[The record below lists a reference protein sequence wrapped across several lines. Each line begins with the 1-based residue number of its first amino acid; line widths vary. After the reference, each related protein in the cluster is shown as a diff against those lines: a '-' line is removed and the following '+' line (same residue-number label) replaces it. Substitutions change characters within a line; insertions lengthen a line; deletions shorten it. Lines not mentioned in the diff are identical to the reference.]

1 MNIVVTAPKE
11 RVLRGGGGL
20 KRDKL
25 IQIRMLTVRY
35 LYVRDKSFKLVTC
48 LCNVL
53 AITGN
58 VRLSQ
63 N

>member
-11 RVLRGGGGL
+11 RVLRGGGL